1 MITANRDLRQKMVG
15 CSIFRAIA
23 NGERVFV
30 SFPFRFRFRSLSR
43 SRSRF
48 NSQFAFSF
56 ALISK

>member
-30 SFPFRFRFRSLSR
+30 SFPFRFRFRPL